1 MVRTRRRRGFS
12 LIELIVSF
20 TILMMLTGMAVPLAR
35 YRVRREKERDLRLAL
50 REIHAAIDKYK
61 DACDYGQ
68 LGAESKKLDSECY
81 PETLEALVE
90 GVKAAGAQDKKI
102 KFLRRIPRDP
112 FTGNREWGMRSVKDD
127 PTSSSW
133 GGSNVFSVYSKT
145 YEKAGDGTAYSEW

>member
-1 MVRTRRRRGFS
+1 MGRRRRGFS
-12 LIELIVSF
+12 LVELIVSF
-20 TILMMLTGMAVPLAR
+20 TILMMLAGMAVPLAR

-50 REIHAAIDKYK
+50 REIHTAIDKYK

-81 PETLEALVE
+81 PESLDALVE

-112 FTGNREWGMRSVKDD
+112 FTGKREWGMRSVKDD
-127 PTSSSW
+127 PTSTSW

-145 YEKAGDGTAYSEW
+145 YEKAGDGTSYSEW

>member
-12 LIELIVSF
+12 LIELSVSF